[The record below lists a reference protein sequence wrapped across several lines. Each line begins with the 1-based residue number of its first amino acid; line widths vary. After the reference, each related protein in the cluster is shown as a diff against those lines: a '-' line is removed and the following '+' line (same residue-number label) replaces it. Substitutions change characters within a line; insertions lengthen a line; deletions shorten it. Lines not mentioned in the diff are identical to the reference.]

1 MQFQCNT
8 WISIHMLTH
17 AKQITTFSSLLRQ
30 ASSSHATCPI
40 RSPEMLLQRH
50 FVQLSKTQ
58 RENISNPILY
68 GASGTF
74 HTYIMSTSATFWYFL
89 RSFVSQRRSWSLK
102 TFLDLVWSL
111 SFCLSDSSSCF
122 LQNKREINK

>member
-1 MQFQCNT
+1 
-8 WISIHMLTH
+8 MLTH

-68 GASGTF
+68 GASER
-74 HTYIMSTSATFWYFL
+74 STPTQCPRQQPSDIFFDL
-89 RSFVSQRRSWSLK
+89 LSLNEE
-102 TFLDLVWSL
+102 V
-111 SFCLSDSSSCF
+111 
-122 LQNKREINK
+122 EV